1 MQYNVNLT
9 TFLYTAPEKIVF
21 VLVEIDCLFESKTES
36 TAECLN
42 VGRTIT
48 KTQVAPELM
57 PSRRLVSIKIQ
68 LYHINLVYL
77 TCS

>member
-42 VGRTIT
+42 VGRTSQWYI
-48 KTQVAPELM
+48 VMAL
-57 PSRRLVSIKIQ
+57 RILQ
-68 LYHINLVYL
+68 LQKPK
-77 TCS
+77 